1 MKEYKKYIRK
11 WQDASIKMNE
21 AMQKGDFKL
30 ADSLLNEA
38 SEAYKRYKEC
48 STYPKSNR
56 EKSFGE
62 LNYMLESELP
72 KLFKK
77 NKKALKE
84 CTVLIKE
91 DKNLCS
97 AFRFIDALRRYN
109 CNGDSRTYVNE
120 SLELATNGIDR
131 KTFRESIEKLADLL
145 SKYEIGGY
153 TLDEETV
160 KYFKACEKVLLEKK
174 KLSNLTDYT
183 NSANLVASYI
193 ENHKSPIVESKK
205 SIETISEE
213 LEKKIANLTEE
224 EQTLVQDIIDFK
236 KPMVEAKQEQ
246 LFNRFRNECLNI
258 VEGLM
263 SEANDDEKS
272 GLNAIKEQLENKTY
286 CKETIIQDIA
296 NLLEI
301 RDVLSEK

>member
-1 MKEYKKYIRK
+1 MKEYNKYIKK

-21 AMQKGDFKL
+21 AMQKGYFEL
-30 ADSLLNEA
+30 ADKLLSE
-38 SEAYKRYKEC
+38 STEAYNKYKEC
-48 STYPKSNR
+48 SGYPKSNR

-72 KLFKK
+72 TLFKK

-84 CTVLIKE
+84 CTKLMKE
-91 DKNLCS
+91 DCNLRS

-109 CNGDSRTYVNE
+109 CEGDTHAYVNE
-120 SLELATNGIDR
+120 SLELASSEINR
-131 KTFRESIEKLADLL
+131 KTFRESVEKLADML
-145 SKYEIGGY
+145 SKYEIGGCS
-153 TLDEETV
+153 LDEETV

-174 KLSNLTDYT
+174 KLTNLTDYT
-183 NSANLVASYI
+183 NSVNLVASYVD
-193 ENHKSPIVESKK
+193 NHKSPVVESRK
-205 SIETISEE
+205 SVEAITEE

-224 EQTLVQDIIDFK
+224 EQTLVQDIIDSK
-236 KPMVEAKQEQ
+236 TPMVEARQEQ

-263 SEANDDEKS
+263 SEASDDEKF
-272 GLNAIKEQLENKTY
+272 GLESIKEQLENKVY
-286 CKETIIQDIA
+286 CKETIVQDIA